1 MGRGHNHDGPET
13 ASDRSLWWA
22 LALGFTGALWID
34 PLVAVAIALWVLPAS
49 ADAPHEHD
57 HYGRTSPSAMC
68 RSRGPEEF
76 RTL

>member
-1 MGRGHNHDGPET
+1 MGARPWVYERVVNRP
-13 ASDRSLWWA
+13 
-22 LALGFTGALWID
+22 
-34 PLVAVAIALWVLPAS
+34 PLVAVAIALWVLPRGFALMRKALQVLPAS

-57 HYGRTSPSAMC
+57 HDGRTSPNAMC